1 MSLSGDQQRAE
12 IPPKTIHSNTNS
24 GENGQDLTAKQQRN
38 YQVFPGRNIFFC
50 WGRLMTSR
58 AYWAF
63 VIALMILFIPS
74 ALFFAFTC
82 PWLWYNLHPAV
93 PIVFAYLF
101 VLAFASM
108 LKTSWTDPGIIP
120 RNLHPTNLNNAN
132 WNHEYGTAYDDMWP
146 TNPPMP
152 REVIVNGQ
160 IVRLKYCD
168 TCQLYRPPRASHC
181 RQCDNCVEME
191 DHHCIWLN
199 NCIGRRNY
207 RSFFVFV
214 VVATIMCLYA
224 FAFSFVHVY
233 YLYNQSDPKSF
244 VDALA
249 NAPLSFVVFVLCFLF
264 MWSVGGLSAYHCWLV
279 MRNVTTHEQ
288 LRDSVMSH
296 HRPPN
301 PFSFGNI
308 AHNLWYVLCRPQP
321 KSYIARR
328 KNYAPPFYL
337 YPNNDNELAPAWNY
351 T

>member
-1 MSLSGDQQRAE
+1 MSLSGSQQRAE
-12 IPPKTIHSNTNS
+12 IPPKRIHPNATS
-24 GENGQDLTAKQQRN
+24 GQNGQEFTAKQQRN
-38 YQVFPGRNIFFC
+38 YQVFPGRNLFFC

-63 VIALMILFIPS
+63 LIALMILFVPS

-82 PWLWYNLHPAV
+82 PWLWSNFHPAV

-101 VLAFASM
+101 ILAFASM

-132 WNHEYGTAYDDMWP
+132 WNDEYGTAYDDMWP

-152 REVIVNGQ
+152 RE
-160 IVRLKYCD
+160 
-168 TCQLYRPPRASHC
+168 
-181 RQCDNCVEME
+181 
-191 DHHCIWLN
+191 
-199 NCIGRRNY
+199 
-207 RSFFVFV
+207 
-214 VVATIMCLYA
+214 
-224 FAFSFVHVY
+224 
-233 YLYNQSDPKSF
+233 SDPKSF

-249 NAPLSFVVFVLCFLF
+249 TAPLSFVVFVLCFLF

-321 KSYIARR
+321 KSSLKRLSSYIARR
-328 KNYAPPFYL
+328 KNYAPPFYP
-337 YPNNDNELAPAWNY
+337 YPNNGHELAPAWNY
-351 T
+351 P